1 MQIKHMTG
9 NVPNHLS
16 RGLGIALIS
25 CALLAA
31 CESTQEKAVSDPD
44 HLTVTVAGGK
54 LMGQYN
60 PAGFDAQI
68 VRQSLAANCIGG
80 QVATYEEAAG
90 VDGLVAFTATCVQ
103 GTTQDSGTFT
113 YRRLSTAPAP
123 AATVA
128 AGEGGGGSGY

>member
-9 NVPNHLS
+9 NVPNRLNM
-16 RGLGIALIS
+16 GLGIALVS

-44 HLTVTVAGGK
+44 HLTVTVADGK

-60 PAGFDAQI
+60 PAGFDQEV

-80 QVATYEEAAG
+80 KVATYEEAVG
-90 VDGLVAFTATCVQ
+90 VDGLVAFTATCVD
-103 GTTQDSGTFT
+103 GTTEASGTFT
-113 YRRLSTAPAP
+113 YRRLSTAPA
-123 AATVA
+123 ATA
-128 AGEGGGGSGY
+128 AGEGGSSGY